1 MIRFTSDDAAQALE
15 CSAVLWVILQ
25 STAALWTPDSDLQ
38 LYSIPKVII
47 HKYYKQVVGESGC
60 AHVNY
65 FVIFAHL
72 CTCVSPGATAFG

>member
-1 MIRFTSDDAAQALE
+1 MIKLASDDTAQALE

-25 STAALWTPDSDLQ
+25 STDALWTPDSELQ

-47 HKYYKQVVGESGC
+47 QKYYKQVAGESGC
-60 AHVNY
+60 VHVNY
-65 FVIFAHL
+65 FGIFAHL

>member
-1 MIRFTSDDAAQALE
+1 MVRLVSDDTAEALE

-25 STAALWTPDSDLQ
+25 STGGLWTPGSELQ

-47 HKYYKQVVGESGC
+47 LKHYKQVAGESGC
-60 AHVNY
+60 LHVSY

-72 CTCVSPGATAFG
+72 YTSMSPGATAFG